1 MSESVD
7 KMFDLIDDLSTLCD
21 DGIPI
26 FPGRIIVNQKELYRI
41 INSFPTAVSNEIND
55 ARVILKKKD
64 EILQQAKLQAEG
76 IIQNAK
82 NERNNL
88 LNTSSMQKDIEEQAE
103 RYKQAVIEECKQIRM
118 LAFNEAQELRLNAKN
133 EAVRLKEE
141 AQNYAQQK
149 LSMLEQNLNAMYQEV
164 MNGQQRLQE
173 MRQNDAHL
181 NDGR

>member
-1 MSESVD
+1 MSKSVN
-7 KMFDLIDDLSTLCD
+7 KMFDLIDDLSALCD

-26 FPGRIIVNQKELYRI
+26 FPGRIIVNQKELYNI
-41 INSFPTAVSNEIND
+41 VNAFPGAVSDEIND

-64 EILQQAKLQAEG
+64 EILQQARLTAEG
-76 IIQNAK
+76 IIQDAK
-82 NERNNL
+82 NERSKL
-88 LNTSSMQKDIEEQAE
+88 LNASSMQKDVEEQAE

-149 LSMLEQNLNAMYQEV
+149 LSMLEQNLNGMYQEV

-173 MRQNDAHL
+173 MRQNDAQL
-181 NDGR
+181 NERR